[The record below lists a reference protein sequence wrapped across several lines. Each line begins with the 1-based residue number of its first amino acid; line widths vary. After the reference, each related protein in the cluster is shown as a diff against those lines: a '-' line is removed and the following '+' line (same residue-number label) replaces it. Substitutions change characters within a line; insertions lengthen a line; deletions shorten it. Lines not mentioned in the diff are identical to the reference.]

1 MTHSM
6 LRRVMPLTENLCV
19 LSHFFLRPP
28 LQNSLSFDMMCV
40 KMQRERREK
49 PMSPQNHDT
58 QDYYDRP
65 PVRRKRRKKTPWQK
79 FKEAY
84 LPLLL
89 LLLGIAAIIALIIG
103 GVKLISRN
111 DKTDPSAGAATGQTA
126 PSNEENQTLL
136 AEAAILAA
144 QYDYDGALTLL
155 GTCTGEDDRVAQAVA
170 DYTAAKEGLTVWE
183 DVGEIPLISFQ
194 PLIADPSRAF
204 DGDDNADYYD
214 RNSLTTSEFSAILD
228 QLYEKG
234 YVLVSMEDLA
244 APDETGVY
252 KAGKILLPEG
262 KKPLI
267 LSLVPLHYTAE
278 LAADGFARRLV
289 AGSGGEILCEYLD
302 ADGNRVT
309 GSYDF
314 VSILERFLAEHPDFS
329 YRGARAVLGISGD
342 PSPLGY
348 DITDETEQSSAKAA
362 ARCLLDTGYEFASF
376 TYGGIGYGEA
386 SDEEV
391 AQDVKQWEDALEP
404 VLGSVNIL
412 FYANGSDLDSYEGA
426 KFQTLYEAGFRYFCA
441 LDSSVTSWVQI
452 ADTYVHQARRTIN
465 GTRITQEADLVA
477 DLFDAAQILS
487 PDRPK

>member
-1 MTHSM
+1 
-6 LRRVMPLTENLCV
+6 
-19 LSHFFLRPP
+19 
-28 LQNSLSFDMMCV
+28 
-40 KMQRERREK
+40 
-49 PMSPQNHDT
+49 
-58 QDYYDRP
+58 
-65 PVRRKRRKKTPWQK
+65 
-79 FKEAY
+79 
-84 LPLLL
+84 
-89 LLLGIAAIIALIIG
+89 
-103 GVKLISRN
+103 
-111 DKTDPSAGAATGQTA
+111 
-126 PSNEENQTLL
+126 
-136 AEAAILAA
+136 
-144 QYDYDGALTLL
+144 
-155 GTCTGEDDRVAQAVA
+155 
-170 DYTAAKEGLTVWE
+170 
-183 DVGEIPLISFQ
+183 
-194 PLIADPSRAF
+194 
-204 DGDDNADYYD
+204 
-214 RNSLTTSEFSAILD
+214 
-228 QLYEKG
+228 
-234 YVLVSMEDLA
+234 MEDLA

-252 KAGKILLPEG
+252 KAGQILLPEG

-348 DITDETEQSSAKAA
+348 DITDETEQSSAKAT

-391 AQDVKQWEDALEP
+391 AQDVKQWEEALEP

-452 ADTYVHQARRTIN
+452 ADTYVRQARRTIN

>member
-1 MTHSM
+1 MTNIGTRPTVNGRSLTIEPWLLDYAGDLYGQPVTLELWHY
-6 LRRVMPLTENLCV
+6 LRGERRFAGLEALKERSIQTQTKPEPFCRLPRCTEGAASVSTASIRKERGGACYDAQHAPPRYAVNRKFMRTFSL
-19 LSHFFLRPP
+19 FLRPP

-65 PVRRKRRKKTPWQK
+65 LCAGSAGKRPPGRNSRRLTSRYCCSYWASRQSSPSSS
-79 FKEAY
+79 
-84 LPLLL
+84 
-89 LLLGIAAIIALIIG
+89 G

-262 KKPLI
+262 K
-267 LSLVPLHYTAE
+267 
-278 LAADGFARRLV
+278 AADPLPWCRSIIRRSWPPT
-289 AGSGGEILCEYLD
+289 ASPGGWWPE
-302 ADGNRVT
+302 
-309 GSYDF
+309 
-314 VSILERFLAEHPDFS
+314 
-329 YRGARAVLGISGD
+329 
-342 PSPLGY
+342 
-348 DITDETEQSSAKAA
+348 AA
-362 ARCLLDTGYEFASF
+362 ARSSASTWTQTATG
-376 TYGGIGYGEA
+376 
-386 SDEEV
+386 
-391 AQDVKQWEDALEP
+391 
-404 VLGSVNIL
+404 
-412 FYANGSDLDSYEGA
+412 
-426 KFQTLYEAGFRYFCA
+426 
-441 LDSSVTSWVQI
+441 
-452 ADTYVHQARRTIN
+452 
-465 GTRITQEADLVA
+465 
-477 DLFDAAQILS
+477 
-487 PDRPK
+487 